1 MVLIDPLVSAGLT
14 VFGANLMGRKTLLK
28 QVIGL
33 LFAALFH
40 SLGFAQGFREAPRAP
55 AAGAISPIQSP
66 NSGPRAMEAQSAGA
80 ASNVASTAQAPSG
93 PVKAPSA
100 DMSIEEMIKALSS
113 GSAQPASGASTA
125 GTPGASKSAPGAAN
139 SPGAASAVLQDPGK
153 SAQNPQSPNALSG
166 GAAMVDLTIQFA
178 FDSATILDESKSLLD
193 RLGKALN
200 APQLQSL
207 RFVVEGHTDGVGN
220 KQYNDQLSA
229 RRAQSVVDYL
239 TNNGVSAT
247 RLRSTGKG
255 FAELL
260 YPQDPKA
267 AANRRVRIKVGV

>member
-1 MVLIDPLVSAGLT
+1 MPPVSNGST
-14 VFGANLMGRKTLLK
+14 VFGSDRLK
-28 QVIGL
+28 NNRVLQEVATL
-33 LFAALFH
+33 LFAGLIPII
-40 SLGFAQGFREAPRAP
+40 GFAQGFREAPRAP

-80 ASNVASTAQAPSG
+80 ASNTASTAQAPAG

-100 DMSIEEMIKALSS
+100 DMSVEEMIKALSGGS
-113 GSAQPASGASTA
+113 GQAGIAASAASA
-125 GTPGASKSAPGAAN
+125 PGASKATPAAVN
-139 SPGAASAVLQDPGK
+139 SPASGNPAIQEPGK
-153 SAQNPQSPNALSG
+153 QPQNPQGPNSLSG

-178 FDSATILDESKSLLD
+178 FDSATILDESKALLD
-193 RLGKALN
+193 RLAKALN
-200 APQLQSL
+200 APQLQNL

-239 TNNGVSAT
+239 ANSGVNAA

>member
-1 MVLIDPLVSAGLT
+1 VVLIDPLVSAGLT

-28 QVIGL
+28 QAIGL

-55 AAGAISPIQSP
+55 AAGAI
-66 NSGPRAMEAQSAGA
+66 SAGA

-153 SAQNPQSPNALSG
+153 SAQNPQSPNTLSG